1 MHTITPMLRKSVL
14 AAAILAGLSSH
25 AMAQT
30 AGVQPDSTQAGPTQ
44 TGSVQGT
51 TLSIPTLSG
60 VQMSTVIYGFLNGQ
74 LESVQANGGATPY
87 STRGRVSDGN
97 SRIGFRGNI
106 GVSADLKGVWQ
117 IEAAMNNFD
126 QGGVNNRGESA
137 TLSSRNTY
145 VGVESVRFGTFV
157 VGNNDSVYR
166 SLVGSGGALGGNLGM
181 TVRGLDVWNN
191 TSAQVSGNPDSA
203 FSRGEARY
211 KNSAHYVSPTW
222 YGLQVGGS
230 YGFDEDQGSNTNRSR
245 YSVAAKYT
253 YGPFAIGAGFDR
265 QNNTGVDTDRLING
279 FGFRT
284 ADVDGAK
291 TDFWKVLG
299 TYRLPSNTTLGL
311 GYEQGKYGY
320 QTIAVPTAGNFY
332 VGTIDGKM
340 KQNSVMGSITQ
351 EFGAATIMASYAKL
365 GKLEDTTFAS
375 PDDFGA
381 KQFSIGATY
390 ALNRFLTP
398 YVYFTKIRNNA
409 QQSVN
414 LGQAPIY
421 SNKSG
426 TADAFLAPGD
436 SPRAFGIGMI
446 ARF

>member
-1 MHTITPMLRKSVL
+1 MHTIQTCTRTIL
-14 AAAILAGLSSH
+14 AAAILAGLSSI
-25 AMAQT
+25 AAAQT
-30 AGVQPDSTQAGPTQ
+30 STGAAQQNPEAGTTQAGSGLLLP
-44 TGSVQGT
+44 S
-51 TLSIPTLSG
+51 LAG
-60 VQMSTVIYGFLNGQ
+60 VQMSTTMYGFLNGQ
-74 LESVQANGGATPY
+74 LESVEANGGATPY
-87 STRGRVSDGN
+87 SARGRVSDGN

-106 GVSADLKGVWQ
+106 GVSDDLKGVWQ

-145 VGVESVRFGTFV
+145 VGIESKRFGTFV

-166 SLVGSGGALGGNLGM
+166 SLVGSGGALGGNLGL
-181 TVRGLDVWNN
+181 TVHGLDVWNN
-191 TSAQVSGNPDSA
+191 TSAQLSGNPDSV

-222 YGLQVGGS
+222 YGVQIGGS
-230 YGFDEDQGSNTNRSR
+230 YGFDEDQASNTNRSR
-245 YSVAAKYT
+245 YAVAARYT
-253 YGPFAIGAGFDR
+253 VGPFAIGAGFDR

-279 FGFRT
+279 YGFRT
-284 ADVDGAK
+284 ADVDGAR

-311 GYEQGKYGY
+311 GYEQGKYGF
-320 QTIAVPTAGNFY
+320 QSVAVPTAGNFY
-332 VGTIDGKM
+332 VGTIDGQM
-340 KQNSVMGSITQ
+340 KQHSVMGSVTQ
-351 EFGAATIMASYAKL
+351 EFGDATVMASYAKL
-365 GKLEDTTFAS
+365 GSLKNTSFGNA
-375 PDDFGA
+375 DDFGA

-390 ALNRFLTP
+390 ALNRYLTP
-398 YVYFTKIRNNA
+398 YLYYTKISNKS

-421 SNKSG
+421 SNNSG
-426 TADAFLAPGD
+426 TEDAFLAPGN